1 MIRRIAY
8 QTTKHGCGIASVKNA
23 LIDAARNEGFRFLP
37 EPESHESSPSLAELI
52 QYAEE
57 HGLSL
62 RGYRIDP
69 PFDKSWNPGKSILLL
84 KEERSL
90 HAVYCPN
97 LGRGLCWVYDPEKGR
112 RLMSR
117 KNLLGSFSGVYL
129 SVESFRGEAQPSVPR
144 LKTNG
149 RFLLFAFIAL
159 AVFSFSFG
167 AFALGA
173 GLPSVFPIV
182 SFCLGAAGLSL
193 FLCFVSR
200 FSKGFATRYRGIL
213 FANGSKE
220 RGRRFRLLYRLRSLL
235 FGETV
240 RWFALALSLLSVW
253 LLFALR
259 DFPLGISILVGACLL
274 SVSWLTDVPASK
286 RESKRLE
293 EEERSFQREGLSSE
307 EQKRLLASMEKR
319 SAALSRYIL
328 ARGMLILL
336 LSLAIS
342 AFSALLLDSFSF
354 DVVIGYAVGIFLFL
368 TQLDRLF
375 ASSTVFLETRK
386 AEQTFLMIWTEEQN
400 RTSTLPM
407 K

>member
-1 MIRRIAY
+1 MRRIAY

-23 LIDAARNEGFRFLP
+23 LIDAADNEDFRFLP
-37 EPESHESSPSLAELI
+37 EPESHESPPSLAELI

-97 LGRGLCWVYDPEKGR
+97 LGRGLCRVYDPEKGR
-112 RLMSR
+112 RLVSR

-129 SVESFRGEAQPSVPR
+129 AIESFRDEAQPSVPR

-173 GLPSVFPIV
+173 GFPSVFPIV
-182 SFCLGAAGLSL
+182 SFCLGAAGLFL

-200 FSKGFATRYRGIL
+200 FSKGFATTYRGIL
-213 FANGSKE
+213 SANDSKE

-293 EEERSFQREGLSSE
+293 EEERSFQKEDLSSE
-307 EQKRLLASMEKR
+307 EQKRLLASIEKR
-319 SAALSRYIL
+319 SAVLSRYIL

-342 AFSALLLDSFSF
+342 TFSLD
-354 DVVIGYAVGIFLFL
+354 IGANKGL
-368 TQLDRLF
+368 
-375 ASSTVFLETRK
+375 
-386 AEQTFLMIWTEEQN
+386 
-400 RTSTLPM
+400 
-407 K
+407 